1 VKRIIPRQDATRG
14 REVAKGIEYCYN
26 DSAMLGKFTI
36 LGPGLLGGS
45 IGLAARHRKV
55 AKHVS
60 VWARRPDAAD
70 EAYRLGAADEA
81 ITDLRRAVTDA
92 ELVVLATPIGVMQSL
107 AEQIRSIIPPGCIV
121 TDVGSVKYPVVNAL
135 SHTLPRF
142 VGSHP
147 MAGSEQSGL
156 EAARREL
163 FENTVCIVTP
173 QEDTDKAALQLA
185 HDFWKALGCAVR
197 TLAPQEH
204 DEIVARISHL
214 PHVVA
219 AAVINVVCSDGAH
232 PLDFVGPGFK
242 DFTRIASGPP
252 EMWTEICL
260 QNKEEIGRT
269 LDHLIEELGKVRAA
283 VANGDAVELRTML
296 KRAKHFRDELK
307 FRA

>member
-1 VKRIIPRQDATRG
+1 
-14 REVAKGIEYCYN
+14 
-26 DSAMLGKFTI
+26 MLGKLTI

-55 AKHVS
+55 AKQVAM
-60 VWARRPDAAD
+60 WARRPEATD
-70 EAYRLGAADEA
+70 EALKLGAADTA
-81 ITDLRRAVTDA
+81 TTDLGKAVVDA
-92 ELVVLATPIGVMQSL
+92 ELVVLATPIGAMLPL
-107 AEQIRSIIPPGCIV
+107 AEQFKSLIPAGCVV
-121 TDVGSVKYPVVNAL
+121 TDVGSVKYPVVTAL
-135 SHTLPRF
+135 AAALHGKAR
-142 VGSHP
+142 VIGSHP

-163 FENTVCIVTP
+163 FENKVCIVTP
-173 QEDTDKAALQLA
+173 QEDSDKAALQLV

-197 TLAPQEH
+197 TLAPHEH

-219 AAVINVVCSDGAH
+219 AAVVNVVCSDGAH

-252 EMWTEICL
+252 VMWTEICL

-283 VANGDAVELRTML
+283 VQNGDAIELRAML

-307 FRA
+307 FRT